1 MKLTKLVT
9 TSAIVLATLV
19 GSSSAALAAEYK
31 SNGAV
36 EFIENTDPTDP
47 VDPTDPTVPVDPI
60 DPTDPEGPNPGTAG
74 PLSIDFASSVVFG
87 KNKISNANQTY
98 FADAQELKDGR
109 FVPNY
114 VQVTDTRSGNLGW
127 TLTVQQEGQ
136 FTNATAVNKV
146 LTGSVIKLAD
156 GAVSS
161 SSTSPAAVAAPTI
174 TLDPSGASSLVMSA
188 KAGSGW
194 GTWLNYF
201 GDVTEE
207 TIAEDEVVQKN
218 KAITLD
224 VPGSTPKDAVQYKT
238 ELTWT
243 LSDTPGNV

>member
-31 SNGAV
+31 SNGSV
-36 EFIENTDPTDP
+36 EFIENTDPTNP

-136 FTNATAVNKV
+136 FTNATAANKV
-146 LTGSVIKLAD
+146 LTGSVIKLAN

-174 TLDPSGASSLVMSA
+174 TLDPSGASSTVMSA
-188 KAGSGW
+188 TAGSGW

-207 TIAEDEVVQKN
+207 TI
-218 KAITLD
+218 L
-224 VPGSTPKDAVQYKT
+224 KT
-238 ELTWT
+238 KLFKKIK
-243 LSDTPGNV
+243 LLP